1 MSWAKVAA
9 ILGGSAVVAIG
20 IIAGMIFYASN
31 GEVEQAEQ
39 QGKGKPGGK
48 SQQVLALQK
57 SHRAGEKLGDHSLGC
72 LDGKGQQT
80 AKECANLAGID
91 LNATDGRKPADMAGG
106 NLSGA
111 NLLQANLSWVIFK
124 GANLRGANLGGA
136 KLYRT
141 NFAKADLSGADLS
154 GADMLYADLT
164 NTNLTGA
171 NLGGAKNLRQGKLER
186 ACLTDPNNPPKN
198 LPADLKPPVRK
209 CK

>member
-39 QGKGKPGGK
+39 QGKGL
-48 SQQVLALQK
+48 VLDPDIGIK
-57 SHRAGEKLGDHSLGC
+57 RAGEKLGDHSLGC